1 MVSLW
6 PWKGEDASPASFE
19 KTLSALSEKITKAQL
34 QLDTLNQ
41 RSRRRIALWTL
52 YTSFAYIL
60 CIIILALVVGWR
72 NWGAAE
78 YTGVA
83 GSPLIMYL
91 VRAAISSYYTYRIS
105 TATRRLEEYQLD
117 RTKTIDKLKTATKYN
132 STQQLLEKY
141 GGAAPAPKPKLK
153 PSTGPGSFK
162 HAQQHQST
170 RQPARTSIPPPAT
183 ANIQRPGSQPSTP
196 QQALPPQRPQA
207 EMSPLAQALQKQVR
221 QSAPST
227 PQQQHHIPSQ
237 PRAEFAPNAFS
248 SRPSFDNSSGG
259 GGGGGGG
266 QWYDRILDVLL
277 GEDETHPKNR
287 VVLLCSHC
295 RLVNGQAPPGV
306 KRVEEV
312 GEWRCFNCGGVNGK
326 DEGKR
331 MVEEIMRGEE
341 GGSDKGGESE
351 KGEGEEDG
359 VRRREKEA
367 SEEVEVEEQIKAG
380 LKEGGGK

>member
-1 MVSLW
+1 
-6 PWKGEDASPASFE
+6 
-19 KTLSALSEKITKAQL
+19 
-34 QLDTLNQ
+34 
-41 RSRRRIALWTL
+41 
-52 YTSFAYIL
+52 
-60 CIIILALVVGWR
+60 
-72 NWGAAE
+72 
-78 YTGVA
+78 
-83 GSPLIMYL
+83 MYL

-105 TATRRLEEYQLD
+105 TATRRLEEYQLE

-141 GGAAPAPKPKLK
+141 GGATPAPKPRLK
-153 PSTGPGSFK
+153 PSTGSGSFK
-162 HAQQHQST
+162 HAQQHQT
-170 RQPARTSIPPPAT
+170 VRKPARTSIPPPAT

-196 QQALPPQRPQA
+196 QQAPAPRPQA
-207 EMSPLAQALQKQVR
+207 EMSPLAQALQKQAL

-227 PQQQHHIPSQ
+227 PQQHIPSQ
-237 PRAEFAPNAFS
+237 PRAEFAPNAFT
-248 SRPSFDNSSGG
+248 SRPSFDNSSS

-295 RLVNGQAPPGV
+295 RLVNGQAPPGI

-331 MVEEIMRGEE
+331 MVEEIMRGEDE
-341 GGSDKGGESE
+341 GRSE
-351 KGEGEEDG
+351 KGEGSEKGEEEG
-359 VRRREKEA
+359 ERRREKEA

-380 LKEGGGK
+380 LKEGEEK

>member
-60 CIIILALVVGWR
+60 CVIILALVVGWR

-91 VRAAISSYYTYRIS
+91 VRSAISSYYTYRIS

-141 GGAAPAPKPKLK
+141 GGATPAPKPKLK

-183 ANIQRPGSQPSTP
+183 ANIQSPGSQPSTP
-196 QQALPPQRPQA
+196 QQPPLQRPQA

-227 PQQQHHIPSQ
+227 PQRQQHIPAQ

-248 SRPSFDNSSGG
+248 SRPSFDNSGG

-331 MVEEIMRGEE
+331 IVEDIMGGEE
-341 GGSDKGGESE
+341 AGSDKGGESE
-351 KGEGEEDG
+351 KGEEDG
-359 VRRREKEA
+359 VTRREKEA

-380 LKEGGGK
+380 LKEGEEK

>member
-6 PWKGEDASPASFE
+6 PWKGEDSSPASFE

-60 CIIILALVVGWR
+60 CVIILALVVGWR

-83 GSPLIMYL
+83 GSPLLMYL

-105 TATRRLEEYQLD
+105 TATRRLEEYQLE

-141 GGAAPAPKPKLK
+141 GGATPAPKPKLN

-162 HAQQHQST
+162 HAQQNQT
-170 RQPARTSIPPPAT
+170 VRKPARTSIPPPAT
-183 ANIQRPGSQPSTP
+183 ANIQRPGSMPSTP
-196 QQALPPQRPQA
+196 QQAPSQRPHS
-207 EMSPLAQALQKQVR
+207 EMSPLAQALQKQVV
-221 QSAPST
+221 QSAPTT
-227 PQQQHHIPSQ
+227 PQQQQIRTTQ

-248 SRPSFDNSSGG
+248 SRPSYDSSS
-259 GGGGGGG
+259 GGGGGG

-341 GGSDKGGESE
+341 ERRSE
-351 KGEGEEDG
+351 KGEGSEKGAGEDEE
-359 VRRREKEA
+359 RREKEA

-380 LKEGGGK
+380 LKEEGEK